1 MKIVK
6 SLLVIASFAF
16 IVSCGKNPPPP
27 PPPGANNHKLT
38 EADFNTVLDKMKD
51 DGEIEDKE
59 FKKIKEKL
67 EQLKI
72 ETSKQRGNNN
82 SDDTDTLTVN
92 SFDLSE
98 AFRIDRAIAWA
109 KYGNKKLLITDM
121 LIYDVYNVDFTK
133 KVSAY
138 PYSPTQKKCG
148 FHDDARMFTFKGEP
162 IYNNEV
168 QMCFIFELTDPKEMD
183 KVGMLD
189 YEAVVENDFKKSV
202 SMYATLTACK
212 FSPGVGEDKN
222 LKTNWNF
229 ITLEPSEIVSDKKK

>member
-38 EADFNTVLDKMKD
+38 EADFNKVLDKMKEE
-51 DGEIEDKE
+51 GEIEDKE
-59 FKKIKEKL
+59 LKKIKEKL

-121 LIYDVYNVDFTK
+121 LIYDVYNVEFNK
-133 KVSAY
+133 KVLAF

-148 FHDDARMFTFKGEP
+148 FYDDARMFTFKGEP
-162 IYNNEV
+162 IYNNELR
-168 QMCFIFELTDPKEMD
+168 MDFRFDLDDPKEMD

-202 SMYATLTACK
+202 SINATLTACK
-212 FSPGVGEDKN
+212 FSAGEGEGKN
-222 LKTNWNF
+222 LKTNWNT
-229 ITLEPSEIVSDKKK
+229 ITLESCQIVSDKKK